1 MYKYSRCYITFSAT
15 FKSILIKQLLKCIK
29 PFPFAN
35 FNRKIYLNL
44 SCPFSFVNAMDAVG
58 SGHVPTL
65 SYFTVAI
72 EHVYLKLHR
81 SLPGVDLACEE
92 SFRKGALVIKENT

>member
-1 MYKYSRCYITFSAT
+1 MLHNFLCNFQINPHKAT
-15 FKSILIKQLLKCIK
+15 VKMHQTLS
-29 PFPFAN
+29 FPFAN
-35 FNRKIYLNL
+35 FNRKVYLNL
-44 SCPFSFVNAMDAVG
+44 SCPFSLVNAVG

-65 SYFTVAI
+65 SCFTVAL

>member
-1 MYKYSRCYITFSAT
+1 
-15 FKSILIKQLLKCIK
+15 
-29 PFPFAN
+29 
-35 FNRKIYLNL
+35 
-44 SCPFSFVNAMDAVG
+44 MDAVG